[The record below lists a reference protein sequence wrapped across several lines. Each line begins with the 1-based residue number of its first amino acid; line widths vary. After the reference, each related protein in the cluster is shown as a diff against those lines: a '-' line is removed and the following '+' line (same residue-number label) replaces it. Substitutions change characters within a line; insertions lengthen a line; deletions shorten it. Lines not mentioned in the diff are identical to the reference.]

1 MVVNCEQVWL
11 EISNYLDGEVPPD
24 LRAAMDVHLLGC
36 QKCSAIL
43 EGTRNVI
50 GLYGEESM
58 FEPPQGFSQ
67 RLHQRLEENMPRQ
80 RGTAFGWMVAVTAA
94 LLIVGAF
101 EVGDSSGFIGARLRT
116 QHAQPGVGVP
126 AEMMVV
132 VAEDGKTFHVAG
144 CKFIHGKTNLRTMP
158 VSQAQREGYTP
169 CVRCLKKYLNESARA
184 GGGDTDDGEV
194 ATSEKPASK

>member
-24 LRAAMDVHLLGC
+24 LQAAMDEHLRGC
-36 QKCSAIL
+36 QKCSAVL
-43 EGTRNVI
+43 EGTRNVL

-80 RGTAFGWMVAVTAA
+80 RGRAFGWMVAVTAA
-94 LLIVGAF
+94 LLIVGTF
-101 EVGDSSGFIGARLRT
+101 EVGDSSAFIGPQLRS
-116 QHAQPGVGVP
+116 QLAQPGTGVP

-144 CKFIHGKTNLRTMP
+144 CKFIHSKTNLRTIP
-158 VSQAQREGYTP
+158 ASQAQREGYTP
-169 CVRCLKKYLNESARA
+169 CVRCLKKYLSESAKFE
-184 GGGDTDDGEV
+184 GGDDDDGEV
-194 ATSEKPASK
+194 ATSEDPGSK